1 MNKKITYEILAYDW
15 VMIDKNYIISYYT
28 IVNGRAELISK
39 LRELK
44 KLYDKIIWYGN
55 KEKRGCWEK
64 KKRTV
69 K

>member
-15 VMIDKNYIISYYT
+15 LEIDKNYVISYYT
-28 IVNGRAELISK
+28 KVNGKAELISK
-39 LRELK
+39 MRELK
-44 KLYDKIIWYGN
+44 KRYDKIIWYGN
-55 KEKRGCWEK
+55 KKKRDIWEK